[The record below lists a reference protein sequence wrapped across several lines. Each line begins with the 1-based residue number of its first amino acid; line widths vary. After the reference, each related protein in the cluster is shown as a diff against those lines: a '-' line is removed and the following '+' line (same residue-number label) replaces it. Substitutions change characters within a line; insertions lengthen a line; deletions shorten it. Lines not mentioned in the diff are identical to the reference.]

1 MEHVK
6 IINVLYL
13 ARPTRIVLNNLVVK
27 ITNAKDQVLEMIA
40 KIAQNVVWM
49 DFVKNTNVLLH
60 VSVLDVLNVQVH
72 FIVNMKDQTIKTV
85 QQRIKDIAEFQSQN
99 LEIIAASTEIV
110 VMVEFVKT
118 PNVPFHV
125 NIIVNVQIHI
135 NAEDI

>member
-1 MEHVK
+1 M
-6 IINVLYL
+6 
-13 ARPTRIVLNNLVVK
+13 VVK

-85 QQRIKDIAEFQSQN
+85 QQRIKDIAECQSQN

-110 VMVEFVKT
+110 VTVEFVKT
-118 PNVPFHV
+118 PNVPFHA